1 MNDLIAK
8 THMRPADILVYLFG
22 SHGQDMAIDVSVVDP
37 SSKSCWKKP
46 LAAGEQRER
55 SKRHKYA
62 EDLTKQG
69 ILFNQLVFEAFGGI
83 PRDSY
88 EYVLEPA
95 AKRIKDYEPENWA
108 APTAKAYWLQRFSI
122 TLWRFNVSPFADR
135 MANVDY

>member
-1 MNDLIAK
+1 MTYLKCSSKFAKEVNDLIAK
-8 THMRPADILVYLFG
+8 TQMRPADILVYLFG

-69 ILFNQLVFEAFGGI
+69 ILFNPLVFEAFGGI
-83 PRDSY
+83 
-88 EYVLEPA
+88 LMNIA
-95 AKRIKDYEPENWA
+95 HQG
-108 APTAKAYWLQRFSI
+108 L
-122 TLWRFNVSPFADR
+122 
-135 MANVDY
+135 